1 MRPTISIIYG
11 SVREDRQ
18 GIKAARYVEKR
29 LRKRD
34 AVVHFIDPLEYKLP
48 LLEKMYKLY
57 EKGEAPGRMEEL
69 SGILNGSDGILI
81 VTGEYNHSVPP
92 ALKNLLD
99 HFQHEYY
106 FKPAAI
112 SSYSGGP
119 FGGVRAA
126 VHMRQI
132 LGELGMATI
141 STTLPF
147 PKVNNLF
154 DDNLEPKN
162 DIVEPSTKQFLDEFF
177 WYIEAFMTQREKG
190 LPF

>member
-1 MRPTISIIYG
+1 MRPVISVIYG
-11 SVREDRQ
+11 SVRDNRK

-29 LRKRD
+29 LRERD
-34 AVVHFIDPLEYKLP
+34 AVIHFIDPLDYKLP
-48 LLEKMYKLY
+48 LLEKMYKMY

-69 SGILNGSDGILI
+69 SGILNESDGFLI

-112 SSYSGGP
+112 SSYSAGP

-126 VHMRQI
+126 VHLRQI
-132 LGELGMATI
+132 LGELGMPSI

-147 PKVNNLF
+147 PGVVKLF
-154 DDNLEPKN
+154 DENLEPKN
-162 DIVEPSTKQFLDEFF
+162 DIVEPSTKKFLDEFF
-177 WYIEAFMTQREKG
+177 WYLEAFMTQREKG
-190 LPF
+190 LPL